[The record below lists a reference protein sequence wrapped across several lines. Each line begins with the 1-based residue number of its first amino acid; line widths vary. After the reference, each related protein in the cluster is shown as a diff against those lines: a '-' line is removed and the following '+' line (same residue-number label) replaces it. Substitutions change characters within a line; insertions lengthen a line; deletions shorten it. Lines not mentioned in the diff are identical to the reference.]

1 MASHRHRQAGAG
13 GGQHGEPS
21 LSRAFRGDRVRAVH
35 STRRGRGLR
44 RGPQAALSDG
54 AGAFFR
60 ELLPAFETSSG
71 HRVAAQYGP
80 AGAIAERIRKGEAVD
95 VAVVTVA
102 QSETLIREGKAAAAS
117 RVEIGKVGVG
127 AYVAKGAARPDIAS
141 ADAFTRALRAAKS
154 IGHTDPASGGASGI
168 YLASLFERLGL
179 AAELRPKI
187 RLFPGG
193 PSISPP
199 SPRAT
204 SSYAFGQI
212 SEIVNRP
219 NVEFVGPLPAEYQN
233 YTRFAA
239 FVAAGTGNGEAAA
252 LVRHLAAPAAKAA
265 MRAKGF
271 EP

>member
-1 MASHRHRQAGAG
+1 MAGLHSRARFAATASAMFIQLAAGAAVAADLRLLYPTAL
-13 GGQHGEPS
+13 EP
-21 LSRAFRGDRVRAVH
+21 V
-35 STRRGRGLR
+35 
-44 RGPQAALSDG
+44 
-54 AGAFFR
+54 FR
-60 ELLPAFETSSG
+60 ELLPAFEASSG

-168 YLASLFERLGL
+168 YMPSLFERLGL

-193 PSISPP
+193 PSIF
-199 SPRAT
+199 AAVAKGEIEL
-204 SSYAFGQI
+204 AFGQI

-252 LVRHLAAPAAKAA
+252 ALVRHLAAPAAKAA